1 MSYLV
6 LFRCYS
12 KMSLREE
19 SPCYEV
25 YERVDPLKLIYA
37 FAGKRVEMEKVR
49 VGNWK
54 FIKAGKFKLYVI
66 NERISPVFY

>member
-1 MSYLV
+1 
-6 LFRCYS
+6 
-12 KMSLREE
+12 MSLREE

-54 FIKAGKFKLYVI
+54 FIKAGKFKLMLF
-66 NERISPVFY
+66 IST